1 MTGAGAGWLGG
12 ESSEWPWLPGP
23 REPREALAGLLGA
36 LQVWTGSRSAWGL
49 SGHKGG
55 HINRNLYGE
64 FGGAV
69 RGSPPTGAPRLTV
82 ELSGGIP
89 LSRAQMVRL

>member
-23 REPREALAGLLGA
+23 REPLEALAGLLGA
-36 LQVWTGSRSAWGL
+36 LQVCTGSRSAWGL
-49 SGHKGG
+49 SGHKSG

-64 FGGAV
+64 LGG
-69 RGSPPTGAPRLTV
+69 GSEGK
-82 ELSGGIP
+82 P
-89 LSRAQMVRL
+89 LEWSP